1 MGDFVYKDHN
11 DYASKGVAGSGLGL
25 GIAGTAL
32 GLLNNSG
39 NGLLGGLFGNNN
51 GSLWQAQNTAL
62 TGQVAELKARLDSQ
76 HEITTAYEQ
85 TVHDNR
91 QLRNEMYAF
100 IKPLSDEAAN
110 NRVEIAK
117 LQAEL
122 KCCCEKQELRE
133 QIILGKVNEVALTTK
148 NGLDS
153 LTCALN
159 STNNSLNQLAA
170 TVDSITKTIVPA
182 SAICPEVMPRFNSY
196 VAPAATPAAPVTL
209 TN

>member
-1 MGDFVYKDHN
+1 MGDYSNKE
-11 DYASKGVAGSGLGL
+11 YASKGVAGSGLGL

-32 GLLNNSG
+32 GLLNNYGNG

-51 GSLWQAQNTAL
+51 GNLLQAHNTAL
-62 TGQVAELKARLDSQ
+62 TGQVAELQARVDSQ

-170 TVDSITKTIVPA
+170 TVDSITKTIIPA
-182 SAICPEVMPRFNSY
+182 SAICPEVMPRYNSY
-196 VAPAATPAAPVTL
+196 VAPTTTPNTPAA
-209 TN
+209 